1 MTLDLEALRALEAV
15 VKEGGFAKAAL
26 VLNKAQSAVS
36 YQVRKLEQSLGV
48 TLLDR
53 GAYRAALTP
62 AGETLLAEGQRIL
75 SRARHLEDLAHQ
87 FASGWEPRLSLVID
101 GILPLEP
108 IMTALKR
115 IADDQ
120 VPTRIQVKV
129 EFLRG
134 VQYRFDKEEADLMLV
149 KDFQPNP
156 GLCPTPL
163 PEVECVLCAA
173 SGHPLSTGKVELKD
187 LRKHVELSVQ
197 DSSDRGDD
205 RHMFGGERVFYLSGF
220 VLKKQALRMGLG
232 FGWMPL
238 YLVEGE
244 LASGDL
250 VELDYAGG
258 SRYSFTPQLVT
269 RRDRPLGRTGRL
281 LADHLSRAIED
292 SVG

>member
-15 VKEGGFAKAAL
+15 VKEGGFAKAAV

-36 YQVRKLEQSLGV
+36 YQVRKLEQALGV

-53 GAYRAALTP
+53 GAYRATLTP

-75 SRARHLEDLAHQ
+75 NRARHLEDLAHQ
-87 FASGWEPRLSLVID
+87 FASGWEPRLALVID

-108 IMTALKR
+108 IMTALKCL
-115 IADDQ
+115 ADEQ

-129 EFLRG
+129 EFLQG
-134 VQYRFDKEEADLMLV
+134 VQYRFDKDEADLMLV
-149 KDFQPNP
+149 KDYQPSPN
-156 GLCPTPL
+156 LCATAL

-173 SGHPLSTGKVELKD
+173 RDHALATGAVD
-187 LRKHVELSVQ
+187 LTDLQQHVELSVQ
-197 DSSDRGDD
+197 DSSDHGDD

-238 YLVEGE
+238 YLIESD
-244 LASGDL
+244 LAVGDL
-250 VELDYAGG
+250 VELDYARG
-258 SRYSFTPQLVT
+258 SRYRFTPHLVT
-269 RRDRPLGRTGRL
+269 RRDRPLGRTGQR
-281 LADHLSRAIED
+281 LADHLSRAITD
-292 SVG
+292 TVG

>member
-1 MTLDLEALRALEAV
+1 LSLDLDALRALEAV

-26 VLNKAQSAVS
+26 ALNKAQSAVS

-48 TLLDR
+48 ALLDR
-53 GAYRAALTP
+53 RAYRATLTP
-62 AGETLLAEGQRIL
+62 AGETILAEGQRIL
-75 SRARHLEDLAHQ
+75 TRTRHLEDLAHQ
-87 FASGWEPRLSLVID
+87 FASGWEPRLALVID

-149 KDFQPNP
+149 KDYLPSP
-156 GLCPTPL
+156 SLCAKAL

-173 SGHPLSTGKVELKD
+173 PSHPLTKGKVQLTD
-187 LRKHVELSVQ
+187 LQRHVELSVQ
-197 DSSDRGDD
+197 DSSDHGDD

-238 YLVEGE
+238 YLIERE
-244 LASGDL
+244 LASKKL
-250 VELDYAGG
+250 VELKYTGG
-258 SRYSFTPQLVT
+258 SRYRFTPHLVT
-269 RRDRPLGRTGRL
+269 RRDRPLGRTGQL
-281 LADHLSRAIED
+281 LADHLSQAISD
-292 SVG
+292 TVG

>member
-48 TLLDR
+48 ALLDR

-75 SRARHLEDLAHQ
+75 TRARHLEDLAHQ

-149 KDFQPNP
+149 KDFQPSP
-156 GLCPTPL
+156 SLCAIAL

-173 SGHPLSTGKVELKD
+173 SGHPLASGEVELKD

-238 YLVEGE
+238 YLVETE
-244 LASGDL
+244 LAAGDL
-250 VELDYAGG
+250 VELSYAGG
-258 SRYSFTPQLVT
+258 SRYTFTPQLVT
-269 RRDRPLGRTGRL
+269 RRERPLGRTGRL
-281 LADHLSRAIED
+281 LADHLCRAIED